1 MPLLKKATILFDL
14 VHNEILN
21 IDEKDFSQ
29 FLGLLEGLSVKIKKN
44 ETKDL
49 TEKLLSNVDILVIG
63 NPVDDYFS
71 NLEIRDITDFVREGG
86 GLLLVSEYGADFLQ
100 KTNVND
106 ISGKYFGMYFEKN
119 IIKEDNVLN
128 NNCKSILSVQNLT
141 NHKTMDHVRDLIIG
155 GSCSIVLQ
163 KTARPIVESNE
174 TAWIEMYNP
183 TTNQWIK
190 NVEIK
195 RRIIAATSEYGR
207 GKIVSVGDMD
217 IFTNDENFGLNKLD
231 NSRFI
236 LNILNWLIE
245 PTKDADVMFWILEQI
260 GSFQNVMKDMNSKIT
275 NIIETM
281 TFLEKRISDVEAK
294 TADDYKKVLEKK
306 KVQEQRSTFI

>member
-21 IDEKDFSQ
+21 IEEKEFSQ
-29 FLGLLEGLSVKIKKN
+29 FLSLLERLSVKIKKN

-49 TEKLLSNVDILVIG
+49 TAKVLNNVDILVIG
-63 NPVDDYFS
+63 NPVDEYFS
-71 NLEIRDITDFVREGG
+71 NLEIRDIADFVREGG
-86 GLLLVSEYGADFLQ
+86 GLLLVSEYGSDFLQ
-100 KTNVND
+100 KTNLND

-119 IIKEDNVLN
+119 IIKENNKVN
-128 NNCKSILSVQNLT
+128 NNCTSLLSVQNFS
-141 NHKTMDHVRDLIIG
+141 NHKVLEHVRDLIIG

-163 KTARPIVESNE
+163 KTARSLVDSNE
-174 TAWIEMYNP
+174 TAWIEVYNP

-195 RRIIAATSEYGR
+195 RRVIAATSEYGR

-231 NSRFI
+231 NRRFI

-245 PTKDADVMFWILEQI
+245 PTKDSDVMFWILEQI
-260 GSFQNVMKDMNSKIT
+260 GSFQNVMKDMNSKIG

-281 TFLEKRISDVEAK
+281 TFLEKRISEVESK
-294 TADDYKKVLEKK
+294 TANEYENVMKK
-306 KVQEQRSTFI
+306 KKLQEQRSTLI

>member
-63 NPVDDYFS
+63 NPVDNYFS

-100 KTNVND
+100 KTNLND

-119 IIKEDNVLN
+119 IIKEDNILN

-141 NHKTMDHVRDLIIG
+141 NHKAMDHVRDLIIG

-163 KTARPIVESNE
+163 KTARPLVESNE

-207 GKIVSVGDMD
+207 GKIVSMGDMD
-217 IFTNDENFGLNKLD
+217 IFTNDENFGLIKLD

-294 TADDYKKVLEKK
+294 TADDYKKVMEKK

>member
-63 NPVDDYFS
+63 NPVDNYFS

-100 KTNVND
+100 KTNLND

-119 IIKEDNVLN
+119 IIKEDNILN
-128 NNCKSILSVQNLT
+128 NNCKSILSV
-141 NHKTMDHVRDLIIG
+141 LI
-155 GSCSIVLQ
+155 L
-163 KTARPIVESNE
+163 
-174 TAWIEMYNP
+174 
-183 TTNQWIK
+183 
-190 NVEIK
+190 
-195 RRIIAATSEYGR
+195 
-207 GKIVSVGDMD
+207 
-217 IFTNDENFGLNKLD
+217 
-231 NSRFI
+231 
-236 LNILNWLIE
+236 
-245 PTKDADVMFWILEQI
+245 
-260 GSFQNVMKDMNSKIT
+260 
-275 NIIETM
+275 
-281 TFLEKRISDVEAK
+281 
-294 TADDYKKVLEKK
+294 
-306 KVQEQRSTFI
+306 

>member
-21 IDEKDFSQ
+21 VDEKDFSQ
-29 FLGLLEGLSVKIKKN
+29 FLALLERLSVKIKKN

-49 TEKLLSNVDILVIG
+49 TAKILNNVDILVIG

-71 NLEIRDITDFVREGG
+71 NLEIRDIAEFVREGG
-86 GLLLVSEYGADFLQ
+86 GLLLVSEYGSDFLQ
-100 KTNVND
+100 KTNLND
-106 ISGKYFGMYFEKN
+106 VSGKYFGMYFEKS
-119 IIKEDNVLN
+119 IIKEDNTMN
-128 NNCKSILSVQNLT
+128 NNCTSLLSVQNLT
-141 NHKTMDHVRDLIIG
+141 NHKAMHQVRDLIIG
-155 GSCSIVLQ
+155 GSCSIILQ
-163 KTARPIVESNE
+163 KTARPLVESNE

-183 TTNQWIK
+183 STNQWIK

-195 RRIIAATSEYGR
+195 RRVIAATSEYGR
-207 GKIVSVGDMD
+207 GKIISIGDMD

-236 LNILNWLIE
+236 LNVLNWLIE
-245 PTKDADVMFWILEQI
+245 PAKDADVMFWVLEQI
-260 GSFQNVMKDMNSKIT
+260 GSFQNVMKDMNSKIA

-281 TFLEKRISDVEAK
+281 TFLEKRISEVEAK
-294 TADDYKKVLEKK
+294 TSDEYEKVMKKK